1 MQVMPSIAIIQ
12 VGKDNSYNLPNQ
24 ETIDKLN
31 AVGTKIYRTDA
42 VSYTHLDV
50 YKRQG
55 ILYLIFLQTYFT
67 ILWQCQYCLWL
78 TKYFLIIK

>member
-31 AVGTKIYRTDA
+31 AVGTKIYRTDE
-42 VSYTHLDV
+42 S
-50 YKRQG
+50 G
-55 ILYLIFLQTYFT
+55 NILVTSDGSNIQVETNV
-67 ILWQCQYCLWL
+67 
-78 TKYFLIIK
+78 K